1 MRRVDFI
8 LAVTLPLCLA
18 LSASPA
24 SAQDFPKLK
33 SGQWETTAVL
43 SASPGAQQNTHKVT
57 MCTDDT
63 VQKQMM
69 DIGEGMRRDL
79 CSKAEIRRE
88 GGKFIGESVCKVEL
102 GTMTSRSVMTVDGDT
117 AYRTVVSA
125 AYDPPFMGMKES
137 TTTIEGRHVGPC
149 RDGLVPG
156 DVVTATGQKF
166 NLKSMANLPH
176 AMPPATPPSKV
187 K

>member
-1 MRRVDFI
+1 MRPVAFI
-8 LAVTLPLCLA
+8 LAITLPLSLA
-18 LSASPA
+18 LSASLA
-24 SAQDFPKLK
+24 SAQDYPKLK
-33 SGQWETTAVL
+33 PGQWESTTVS
-43 SASPGAQQNTHKVT
+43 SAGGAPQNKIT
-57 MCTDDT
+57 MCTDDS
-63 VQKQMM
+63 VQKQMLSM
-69 DIGEGMRRDL
+69 GEGMRREM

-88 GGKFIGESVCKVEL
+88 GSKYIDDSVCKIGP
-102 GTMTSRSVMTVDGDT
+102 GTMTSHSVMTVDGDA
-117 AYRTVVSA
+117 AYKTVVKA
-125 AYDPPFMGMKES
+125 TYDPPFMGMAES